1 MSKALEE
8 AGLARWESGSKVIG
22 DPADKIDRSR
32 KIIKGL
38 ECWDMGFGLVFRA
51 MGS

>member
-1 MSKALEE
+1 MSKALE
-8 AGLARWESGSKVIG
+8 AGLTRWESGSKVIT
-22 DPADKIDRSR
+22 DPADQINRSG

-38 ECWDMGFGLVFRA
+38 ECWDAGFGLVFGA